1 MKIFVDSL
9 GCPKAFVD
17 VERMCYFLLKDD
29 HLLVSSPEE
38 ADLVIVNTCGF
49 TEAAKKE
56 NIQAILYY
64 ADLKKKKPSLKL
76 VVTGCLSE
84 RYKEKLLELI
94 PEIDSAIGVKDQSI
108 VGKVIRDQQKGFL
121 DCQQFND
128 TAYTDERTLTFS
140 GLNYAYLKIS
150 EGCNRSCSF
159 CVIPS
164 IRGKQ
169 RSRRIEDILKEA
181 EKLREEGI
189 SELIIISEDTL
200 SYGIDL
206 YGERKIIK
214 LLERLGEFDF
224 PWIRL
229 MYLFPEDYIYEV
241 VDFLSENERFCNYI
255 DLPFQHV
262 SKKILGSMK
271 RKGDFEYYLEMLEKI
286 RKINPVI
293 SVRSAFIVGYP
304 GETEEDFKLLKEF
317 LEIAKLNRVGFFEY
331 SDEEGAF
338 SYNLRPKVSK
348 KIARK
353 RIRELQKLQTYIS
366 KELLERFVGKK
377 IKCIFDGEILLNR
390 KYLLFRTEFDAPEID
405 GVVKVLSCDDE
416 IFESS
421 FATVKILRAQTHD
434 LVGKIVEI

>member
-1 MKIFVDSL
+1 MKIFIDSL

-17 VERMCYFLLKDD
+17 VERMCYFLLKDE

-128 TAYTDERTLTFS
+128 TAYTEERTLTFS

-169 RSRRIEDILKEA
+169 RSRKIEDILKEA

-200 SYGIDL
+200 SYGVDL

-214 LLERLGEFDF
+214 LLERLSEFDF

-271 RKGDFEYYLEMLEKI
+271 RKGDFEYYLEMLEK
-286 RKINPVI
+286 N
-293 SVRSAFIVGYP
+293 
-304 GETEEDFKLLKEF
+304 
-317 LEIAKLNRVGFFEY
+317 
-331 SDEEGAF
+331 
-338 SYNLRPKVSK
+338 
-348 KIARK
+348 
-353 RIRELQKLQTYIS
+353 
-366 KELLERFVGKK
+366 
-377 IKCIFDGEILLNR
+377 
-390 KYLLFRTEFDAPEID
+390 
-405 GVVKVLSCDDE
+405 
-416 IFESS
+416 
-421 FATVKILRAQTHD
+421 
-434 LVGKIVEI
+434 